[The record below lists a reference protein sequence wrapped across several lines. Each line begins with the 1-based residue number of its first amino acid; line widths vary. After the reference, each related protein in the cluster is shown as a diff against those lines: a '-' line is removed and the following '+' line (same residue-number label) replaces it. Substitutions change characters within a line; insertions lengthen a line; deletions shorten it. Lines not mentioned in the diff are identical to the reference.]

1 MDCVSIISII
11 IALVSIGLTLWTIKM
26 QFFLKPKEELEHLRI
41 QFKATQ
47 NLSLQIQDDLERM
60 ITQYRAGN
68 CEMTSGF
75 TYEICLE
82 EMKSSFKANLTDK
95 VLEKLVSQNPSKP
108 TILSAIKSLE
118 VQHENL
124 MQLQVN
130 LNLIRRQM
138 DNP

>member
-1 MDCVSIISII
+1 MDWTSIIPII
-11 IALVSIGLTLWTIKM
+11 IALVGIGLTLWTIKM
-26 QFFLKPKEELEHLRI
+26 QFFSKPKEELEHLRI

-60 ITQYRAGN
+60 IVQYRAGD

-75 TYEICLE
+75 TYETCLE
-82 EMKSSFKANLTDK
+82 EMKTYFKINLTDE
-95 VLEKLVSQNPSKP
+95 VLEKLVSQNPSKL
-108 TILSAIKSLE
+108 TILSVIKSLE
-118 VQHENL
+118 IQHENL

>member
-1 MDCVSIISII
+1 MV
-11 IALVSIGLTLWTIKM
+11 
-26 QFFLKPKEELEHLRI
+26 
-41 QFKATQ
+41 
-47 NLSLQIQDDLERM
+47 
-60 ITQYRAGN
+60 
-68 CEMTSGF
+68 SGF
-75 TYEICLE
+75 TYETCLE
-82 EMKSSFKANLTDK
+82 EMKSSFKTNLTDE

-108 TILSAIKSLE
+108 TILSLIKSLE